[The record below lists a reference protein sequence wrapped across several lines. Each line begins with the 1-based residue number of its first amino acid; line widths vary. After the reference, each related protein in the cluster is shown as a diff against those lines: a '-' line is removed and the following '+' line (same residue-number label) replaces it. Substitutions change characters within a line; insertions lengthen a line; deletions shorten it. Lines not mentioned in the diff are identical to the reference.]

1 MSPLGL
7 LTALAVLA
15 TASLFALN
23 RVAPR
28 QTEARIKAHC
38 ATGLASVVLAVAY
51 YVADLSGSFS
61 FSSGAFIGLLL
72 LTAGSG
78 MLLRLVPD
86 AGELRYHAATFHP
99 AIVVALLLALLANL
113 MGGAGA

>member
-1 MSPLGL
+1 
-7 LTALAVLA
+7 VLA
-15 TASLFALN
+15 AASLFALN

-28 QTEARIKAHC
+28 QTEIRIKAHC
-38 ATGLASVVLAVAY
+38 AVGLVSVVLAAAY
-51 YVADLSGSFS
+51 YVVDLSSSTS

-78 MLLRLVPD
+78 MLLRSVPN
-86 AGELRYHAATFHP
+86 AGELRYHAASFHTP
-99 AIVVALLLALLANL
+99 IVVALLLALLALL

>member
-1 MSPLGL
+1 
-7 LTALAVLA
+7 VLA
-15 TASLFALN
+15 TASLFVLN

-28 QTEARIKAHC
+28 QTETRIRTHC
-38 ATGLASVVLAVAY
+38 VIGLASVVLTAAY
-51 YVADLSGSFS
+51 YVADLSGSAS

-86 AGELRYHAATFHP
+86 AAELRYHAASFHP
-99 AIVVALLLALLANL
+99 AIVVALLLALLAHL